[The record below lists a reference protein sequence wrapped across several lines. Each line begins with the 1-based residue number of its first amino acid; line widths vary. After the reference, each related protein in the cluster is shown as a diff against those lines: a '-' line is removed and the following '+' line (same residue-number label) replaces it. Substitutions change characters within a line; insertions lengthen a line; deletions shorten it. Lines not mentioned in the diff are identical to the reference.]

1 MDADKIRAEADR
13 HFFLVVGR
21 RSDLMLITL
30 IPDAEN
36 VLVIDGICSICQEP
50 GSFESADGRSVLCRG
65 CRILER
71 ERIAVMDARI
81 QNFAERFGKDNKIL

>member
-13 HFFLVVGR
+13 RFFLIVGR
-21 RSDLMLITL
+21 RSDLALITL

-36 VLVIDGICSICQEP
+36 ILVIDGICSICQEP
-50 GSFESADGRSVLCRG
+50 GSFDSADGKNVLCRG
-65 CRILER
+65 CRILEK

-81 QNFAERFGKDNKIL
+81 QGFAERYDENIQF